1 MSSSRLAS
9 ESAGDGAGPEEEPS
23 YGGDLFVLSAPSGAG
38 KSTLIRMIFERF
50 PELARRLAF
59 SVSHATRAPREGEVD
74 GRHYYFIDKPTF
86 EGMIEENRFLE
97 WAEVHGQYKGTS
109 LDEVER
115 LRAAGR
121 DVLLEID
128 VQGAAQVRRRV
139 QGAVSVFVLPPSYS
153 ALERRL
159 RGRGSESEAQIQ
171 RRLEDAVTEIRASQ
185 DYDYVILNDDLT
197 AACEALAAVF
207 HARQFHHDRMQSQ
220 IQRVLRTLPA
230 ASGSSLTTP
239 TDLD

>member
-1 MSSSRLAS
+1 MSNDQELSV
-9 ESAGDGAGPEEEPS
+9 EDGQEPA

-59 SVSHATRAPREGEVD
+59 SVSHATRAPRDGEIH
-74 GRHYYFIDKPTF
+74 GRHYYFVDSAEF
-86 EGMIEENRFLE
+86 ETMIEQGRFLE
-97 WAEVHGQYKGTS
+97 WAEVHGNYKGTS
-109 LDEVER
+109 LDEVDR

-139 QGAVSVFVLPPSYS
+139 QGAISVFILPPSYG

-171 RRLEDAVTEIRASQ
+171 RRLQDAVTEIRASRE
-185 DYDYVILNDDLT
+185 YDYVILNDDLT

-207 HARQFHHDRMQSQ
+207 HARQFHQDRMQAQ
-220 IQRVLRTLPA
+220 ISRVLGTLPESA
-230 ASGSSLTTP
+230 G
-239 TDLD
+239 

>member
-1 MSSSRLAS
+1 MSNDVKAGSRGS
-9 ESAGDGAGPEEEPS
+9 EPA

-59 SVSHATRAPREGEVD
+59 SVSHTTRPPREGEVD
-74 GRHYYFIDKPTF
+74 GHNYHFVTKEEF
-86 EGMIEENRFLE
+86 ESMIEEGRFLE
-97 WAEVHGQYKGTS
+97 WADVHGHYKGTS
-109 LDEVER
+109 LDEVNR
-115 LRAAGR
+115 LRTAGR

-139 QGAVSVFVLPPSYS
+139 QGAVSVFVLPPSYG

-159 RGRGSESEAQIQ
+159 RGRDSDSEAQIQ
-171 RRLEDAVTEIRASQ
+171 RRLRDAITEIRASLE
-185 DYDYVILNDDLT
+185 YDYVILNDDLT

-207 HARQFHHDRMQSQ
+207 HARQFHQDRMQSQ
-220 IQRVLRTLPA
+220 ISRVLGTLPESA
-230 ASGSSLTTP
+230 G
-239 TDLD
+239 